1 MPGRLLGVAAPNLLS
16 RRSVASPF
24 SDLSSRLVVNPTR
37 ADCRVARVFACPAC
51 IAIFSCNN
59 GDSHATT
66 PRQYIMSTIHQ
77 SPMHAIE
84 EHEPFGVETTGPRVL
99 RNENNLRNRVKRE
112 GRRATTRT
120 ASHQR
125 LYNFVYFASKTA
137 IQLAFRVLSQL
148 PPIAPLP
155 TAPSGSAIDT
165 SAVTHGIL
173 VMSDALCAAAEA
185 MFDAIGDECEITLQT
200 TPI

>member
-1 MPGRLLGVAAPNLLS
+1 M
-16 RRSVASPF
+16 
-24 SDLSSRLVVNPTR
+24 
-37 ADCRVARVFACPAC
+37 
-51 IAIFSCNN
+51 
-59 GDSHATT
+59 
-66 PRQYIMSTIHQ
+66 YMSTIHQ

-200 TPI
+200 TPIQDASTSTTQPASSPLRTEHPCGLGGTEVTSRTPSAPRQPHAA